1 MQMTV
6 SRPFTL
12 RGLLHWVTI
21 RWNDVPEGMLRGGRT
36 LTTQLRDGDF
46 ILDVDA
52 RRYIVRGTTG
62 EPLHIELTRE
72 DVPLMNGQPLTPF
85 TAAVD
90 QVNPYDD
97 QAVAR
102 LPKYQQHYAMCRRIR
117 GADTLDEAIL
127 ENGTLPLLEAAEA
140 IGHEELAVLLRRV
153 HAECP
158 EADSMVDETEEELAD
173 RVEALCRMPDKDWDA
188 LCMTLS
194 DRMTAYLIRGYCETK

>member
-6 SRPFTL
+6 NRPFTL
-12 RGLLHWVTI
+12 RGLLHRVTI

-36 LTTQLRDGDF
+36 LTTRLRDGAF
-46 ILDVDA
+46 ILDVDD
-52 RRYIVRGTTG
+52 RRYIVRGAAG
-62 EPLHIELTRE
+62 ESLHIELTRE

-90 QVNPYDD
+90 EVNPYDD

-140 IGHEELAVLLRRV
+140 VGHEALAAILRRV
-153 HAECP
+153 HEECP
-158 EADSMVDETEEELAD
+158 EASEPVDETEEELTD
-173 RVEALCRMPDKDWDA
+173 RVEALCCMPHKAWDD
-188 LCMTLS
+188 LCLTLS
-194 DRMTAYLIRGYCETK
+194 DRMTAHLIEGYCASK